1 MRVRSPPRASIEP
14 LPRGVSLN
22 EKSPLTGRIMSAA
35 TAMKF
40 APRRIER
47 VLLIVNPAARR
58 GDRISRKALKAFEK
72 AEVECDVMPTESP
85 GHATILA
92 KNHAYKY
99 DAVFTLGGDGTVME
113 VLTALAHQG
122 PPVGVLAGG
131 TANVV
136 ARTLHIPLNPARAI
150 PLLLNGDEATLDLGR
165 LGDGRRFAIGVGVG
179 LDATMMSEA
188 PARLKKRF
196 GFMAYVIGGYKAVL
210 RNKKFSLRLTV
221 DGIAYDLA
229 ASAVLVANL
238 GAVLNDLVAFG
249 DGIVYDD
256 GLLNACV
263 FSPDNTR
270 GALRILWRMVRKD
283 FRSDP
288 CLFYKSGREFRIET
302 TPEMPAQADGE
313 MLDGTPLS
321 ISVDP
326 LAGSLLIPN

>member
-1 MRVRSPPRASIEP
+1 
-14 LPRGVSLN
+14 
-22 EKSPLTGRIMSAA
+22 MSAA
-35 TAMKF
+35 TAVRF
-40 APRRIER
+40 TPRRIGR
-47 VLLIVNPAARR
+47 VLMIVNPASRR
-58 GDRISRKALKAFEK
+58 AARISRKAQKAFAK
-72 AEVECDVMPTESP
+72 AEVDCDVMLTEAP
-85 GHATILA
+85 GHAATIA
-92 KNHAYKY
+92 RTHAHKY

-113 VLTALAHQG
+113 VLGALGHQG

-136 ARTLHIPLNPARAI
+136 ARTFRIPLNPARAVPI
-150 PLLLNGDEATLDLGR
+150 LLNGDEARIDLGR

-179 LDATMMSEA
+179 LDATMISEA

-210 RNKKFSLRLTV
+210 RNKKFKLRLTV
-221 DGIAYDLA
+221 DGIVYDRN

-263 FSPDNTR
+263 FSPDNLR
-270 GALRILWRMVRKD
+270 DSLRILWRMMRKD
-283 FRSDP
+283 FSPDP
-288 CLFYKSGREFRIET
+288 CLFYKAGRDFRVET
-302 TPEMPAQADGE
+302 LPHMPAQADGE
-313 MLDGTPLS
+313 LLDDTPLS

-326 LAGSLLIPN
+326 LAGSLLIPKRN